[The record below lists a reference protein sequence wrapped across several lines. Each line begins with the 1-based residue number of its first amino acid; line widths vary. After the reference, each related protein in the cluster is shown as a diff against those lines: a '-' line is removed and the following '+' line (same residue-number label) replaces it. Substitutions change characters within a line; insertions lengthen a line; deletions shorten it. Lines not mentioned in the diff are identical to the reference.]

1 MTNNATPGAPGDID
15 PRHVFL
21 TAKEVILRYGWG
33 RTYGYQMLKSTGFP
47 RRIGDRFRLDTLI
60 AWEQAVLSG
69 ERSGRPDEPES
80 PDDTPTPTP
89 QPDPQPTPP
98 AGGAAPIGEDVSVDA
113 PTRRRTR
120 GTRRAA

>member
-1 MTNNATPGAPGDID
+1 MTNNATPGTPGDID

-33 RTYGYQMLKSTGFP
+33 RTYGYQMLRSTGFP
-47 RRIGDRFRLDTLI
+47 RRIGDRFRLDSLV
-60 AWEQAVLSG
+60 AWEQAVLAG
-69 ERSGRPDEPES
+69 ELTGRPDDPDFQGGTATTVTSPQPEPE
-80 PDDTPTPTP
+80 
-89 QPDPQPTPP
+89 PP
-98 AGGAAPIGEDVSVDA
+98 AGSAPVGDDVPVAA